1 MSKRLDRVNELLR
14 REISAVVQKDY
25 EWHGKL
31 VTVNDIETTQDLKEA
46 KVWVSVLG
54 GSAAGVIEKL
64 NHDHGAIQSKIMK
77 RIVLKSTPVLSFRCD
92 TSAERGVSIVNLLQ
106 EVDKL
111 PKAVEPEEGAA
122 S

>member
-46 KVWVSVLG
+46 KVWISVLG

-64 NHDHGAIQSKIMK
+64 NHDHGSIQSKIMK
-77 RIVLKSTPVLSFRCD
+77 RIVLKSTPVLSFRYD
-92 TSAERGVSIVNLLQ
+92 TSAERGVGVINLLQ

-111 PKAVEPEEGAA
+111 PKAPEIQEEAG
-122 S
+122 